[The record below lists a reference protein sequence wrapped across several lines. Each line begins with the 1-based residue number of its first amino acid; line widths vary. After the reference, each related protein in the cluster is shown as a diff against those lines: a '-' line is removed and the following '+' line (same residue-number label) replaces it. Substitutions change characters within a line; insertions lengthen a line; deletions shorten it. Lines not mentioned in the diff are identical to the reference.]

1 MPVKSIRYSESKNQ
15 DLHDVQVLVLDTMG
29 MLSSIF
35 KYGDFALI
43 GGGFKDG
50 IHSILEPA
58 SSFLPLF
65 FGPRH
70 QPFPE
75 AKTLIESGGAFEVN
89 TSEEFEAAFE
99 SVYQNTEALRQ
110 LL

>member
-1 MPVKSIRYSESKNQ
+1 
-15 DLHDVQVLVLDTMG
+15 MG

-89 TSEEFEAAFE
+89 TSEELEAVFD
-99 SVYQNTEALRQ
+99 SVYQNTKLYENCSKAIKSYMNSQKGATKKIIAVLES
-110 LL
+110 L